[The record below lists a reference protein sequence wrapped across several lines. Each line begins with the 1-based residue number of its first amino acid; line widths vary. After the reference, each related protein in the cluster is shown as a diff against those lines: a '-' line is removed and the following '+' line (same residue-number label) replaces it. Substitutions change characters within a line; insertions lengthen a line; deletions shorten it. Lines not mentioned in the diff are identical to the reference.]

1 MSTFRYDAIS
11 KDGVQVR
18 GVVKARDR
26 DEAVGQL
33 KQEHSIVIN
42 LKETYDY
49 EGLKDK
55 LNSISTKIS
64 LRSLSVVC
72 EQFSIMLD
80 AGIGIETATRLAAKQ
95 SSDRIFRR
103 ILTNVA
109 DDVAAGYRVADSFAI
124 HGTKLP
130 ATFIE
135 TIRSGEESG
144 SLSEAF
150 KRLSEFYMARH
161 KLYAKIKGALGYP
174 VFIIV
179 LAAIVISI
187 VMTKAVPTIARTFVD
202 QGNELPAIT
211 LFLINVS
218 EFFGK
223 WIWLIVLII
232 LIIVVAFIMYS
243 RTPEGGMKLSKL
255 MLRLPLIGR
264 IERLS
269 IASQFSSTM
278 ATMLVAGLPIVRALS
293 ITGRTITNKYIEE
306 SIRRTVSGV
315 ESGYSLGECL
325 CREDTLDELLIE
337 MCAMGENAGSME
349 ETLTAISKYYDYE
362 TETAAN
368 NALKVLEPTILIF
381 LGIFVGFIVIALY
394 LPMFTMYNGM

>member
-1 MSTFRYDAIS
+1 MSTFRYEAIS
-11 KDGVQVR
+11 KDGVEVH

-33 KQEHSIVIN
+33 KEEHSVVIN
-42 LKETYDY
+42 LKESYDY

-55 LNSISTKIS
+55 LNSVSTKVN

-72 EQFSIMLD
+72 EQFAIMLD
-80 AGIGIETATRLAAKQ
+80 AGIGIETATKLAARQ
-95 SSDRIFRR
+95 TSDRMFRR
-103 ILTNVA
+103 ILTNVG

-124 HGTKLP
+124 HGSMLP

-150 KRLSEFYMARH
+150 KRLADFYMSRH
-161 KLYAKIKGALGYP
+161 KLYTKIKGAMGYP
-174 VFIIV
+174 CFIIA
-179 LAAIVISI
+179 LAAIVIAI
-187 VMTKAVPTIARTFVD
+187 VMTKAVPTIANTFVE
-202 QGNELPAIT
+202 QGNELPGIT
-211 LFLINVS
+211 LFLISIS
-218 EFFGK
+218 EFFAK

-243 RTPEGGMKLSKL
+243 RTAEGGMKISKMMLS
-255 MLRLPLIGR
+255 LPLIGR
-264 IERLS
+264 IENLS

-278 ATMLVAGLPIVRALS
+278 ATMLVAGLPLIRALA
-293 ITGRTITNKYIEE
+293 ITGKTINNKYIQE
-306 SIRRTVSGV
+306 SITRTVSGV

-325 CREDTLDELLIE
+325 RKEGTLDELLIE

-368 NALKVLEPTILIF
+368 NALKVLEPSILIF